1 MTLARSGLFQIR
13 TRRDNTGLPPQ
24 VGLSDARSCMSTGV
38 QRATNEDKLELS
50 QALSQLNEK
59 VLGMIRAQAPL
70 PKILEVLCEQIE
82 KQHCGLL
89 CSVLLLDADGTT
101 LRHGAAPG
109 LPMEYSRA
117 VDGIQIGP
125 CAGSCGTAAYR
136 KQPVVVSDIA
146 TDPLWASCR
155 QVALPHGL
163 RACWST
169 PIASQDGKILGTFA
183 IYYREP
189 RTPDAEHLQL
199 ITHATHLAGIA
210 IEHDRAKA
218 ELRAA
223 EARYRTLVERLPAIT
238 YIAELGAG
246 GPWHYVSPQIETM
259 LGFSPAEWL
268 SDPMNWMNHIHPDD
282 REVALAAEKLFQ
294 ETHELFQS
302 EYRMCARDGRLLWF
316 RDEGV
321 LLQTDGQGLLMQGVM
336 YDITERKR
344 LEDQLRHS
352 QKMEAVGQLA
362 GGVAHDF
369 NNLLMLIQAHNEHLR
384 ERLAPDDP
392 ARKDALG
399 IENAVTR
406 AASLTAQLLAFSRK
420 QVLRPKVLDLNA
432 VLADVAKM
440 LHRLIGENIEVKVVP
455 APSLGRVKAD
465 PGQMEQVI
473 LNLAVNSRDAMPQGG
488 RLTIETRDVEL
499 DENDSRS
506 HEGAPAGKYVMLTV
520 SDSGSGMDTETQAH
534 IFEPFFTTKAPGK
547 GTGLGLAT
555 VYGVVKQSDGW
566 IWVDSEPGRGTK
578 FNIHLPRVEE
588 SRREDSRGK
597 ESEAEESQAQAQLA
611 SKTVLAQATAPKGTE
626 TVLVVED
633 QDGIRDIVRESLR
646 RNGYNVLIAVDG
658 NEALQMAS
666 VYSDPIHLLVTDLV
680 MPNIGGRELA
690 QRLTPLRPRMKVLF
704 MSGYS
709 EHSALNIEATNQ
721 PATILQKPFSLDAL
735 ARNVRRVLDEPE
747 L

>member
-1 MTLARSGLFQIR
+1 M
-13 TRRDNTGLPPQ
+13 P
-24 VGLSDARSCMSTGV
+24 TGV
-38 QRATNEDKLELS
+38 KRAARQDSPRASE
-50 QALSQLNEK
+50 ALPLLNER
-59 VLGMIRAQAPL
+59 VLGLIRAQAPL
-70 PKILEVLCEQIE
+70 PKILEVLCTHIEQ
-82 KQHCGLL
+82 QYPGLL

-101 LRHGAAPG
+101 LRNGAAPG
-109 LPMEYSRA
+109 LPEEYSHA
-117 VDGIQIGP
+117 VNGVQIGP

-136 KQPVVVSDIA
+136 KEPVIVSDIA
-146 TDPLWASCR
+146 TDPLWAGIR
-155 QVALPHGL
+155 HLALPHGL

-169 PIASQDGKILGTFA
+169 PIASQDGPILGTFA

-189 RTPDAEHLQL
+189 RSPDAEHLGL
-199 ITHATHLAGIA
+199 IGYATHLAGIA

-259 LGFSPAEWL
+259 LGFSPEEWL

-282 REVALAAEKLFQ
+282 REIALAAEKLFQ
-294 ETHELFQS
+294 ETHELFQA
-302 EYRMCARDGRLLWF
+302 EYRMCARDGKLVWF

-321 LLQTDGQGLLMQGVM
+321 LLQETDGQLLMQGVM
-336 YDITERKR
+336 HDITERKR

-369 NNLLMLIQAHNEHLR
+369 NNLLMLIQAHNENLR
-384 ERLAPDDP
+384 YRLSPDDP
-392 ARKDALG
+392 AHKDASE

-406 AASLTAQLLAFSRK
+406 AASLTNQLLAFSRK
-420 QVLRPKVLDLNA
+420 QVLRPKVLDLNL

-440 LHRLIGENIEVKVVP
+440 LHRLIGKDIELTVAP
-455 APSLGRVKAD
+455 AASLGRVKAD

-473 LNLAVNSRDAMPQGG
+473 LNLAVNSRDAMPRGG
-488 RLTIETRDVEL
+488 KLTITASDVEL
-499 DENDSRS
+499 DENDSRR
-506 HEGAPAGKYVMLTV
+506 HEGAPAGKYVMLAV
-520 SDSGSGMDTETQAH
+520 SDTGDGMDTETRAH

-555 VYGVVKQSDGW
+555 VYGVVKHSDGW
-566 IWVDSEPGRGTK
+566 IWVDSEPGRGTTFK
-578 FNIHLPRVEE
+578 IYLPRVEDARVEESGVEEVCSTQFVARE
-588 SRREDSRGK
+588 SRVVE
-597 ESEAEESQAQAQLA
+597 QPA
-611 SKTVLAQATAPKGTE
+611 SKAAPSLATAPKGTE

-646 RNGYNVLIAVDG
+646 RNGYKVLIAVDG
-658 NEALQMAS
+658 NEALEMAS
-666 VYSDPIHLLVTDLV
+666 AYTDEIHLLVTDLV

-690 QRLTPLRPRMKVLF
+690 QRLIPLRPNIKVLF

-709 EHSALNIEATNQ
+709 EHSALDIALTNQ
-721 PATILQKPFSLDAL
+721 PAIVLQKPFSLDAL
-735 ARNVRRVLDEPE
+735 ARNVRQVLDEPV

>member
-1 MTLARSGLFQIR
+1 
-13 TRRDNTGLPPQ
+13 
-24 VGLSDARSCMSTGV
+24 MSTGV
-38 QRATNEDKLELS
+38 QRAKGKDKPELS
-50 QALSQLNEK
+50 EALPLLTEA

-70 PKILEVLCEQIE
+70 PEILEVLCTQIE
-82 KQHCGLL
+82 KQHPDLL
-89 CSVLLLDADGTT
+89 CSVLLLDVDGKT
-101 LRHGAAPG
+101 LRHGAAPS
-109 LPMEYSRA
+109 LPSEYSRA
-117 VDGIQIGP
+117 VNGIQIGP
-125 CAGSCGTAAYR
+125 CVGSCGTAAYR
-136 KQPVVVSDIA
+136 KQAVVVSDIA
-146 TDPLWASCR
+146 TDPLWASFR
-155 QVALPHGL
+155 QLALPHGL

-169 PIASQDGKILGTFA
+169 PIASQNGNVLGTFA

-189 RTPDAEHLQL
+189 RSPDAQHLQL
-199 ITHATHLAGIA
+199 ITHSTHLAGIA

-259 LGFSPAEWL
+259 LGFAPAEWL

-282 REVALAAEKLFQ
+282 REIALAAEKLFQ
-294 ETHELFQS
+294 ETHELFQA
-302 EYRMCARDGRLLWF
+302 EYRVLARDGKLLWF

-336 YDITERKR
+336 YDITEHKR

-384 ERLAPDDP
+384 DRLTANDP
-392 ARKDALG
+392 AHKDALA

-420 QVLRPKVLDLNA
+420 QVLRPKVLDLNV
-432 VLADVAKM
+432 VLAEVARM
-440 LHRLIGENIEVKVVP
+440 LHRLIGKDIELKVVP

-465 PGQMEQVI
+465 PGQIEQVI
-473 LNLAVNSRDAMPQGG
+473 LNLAVNSRDAMPHGG
-488 RLTIETRDVEL
+488 KLTIETRDVDL
-499 DENDSRS
+499 DENDSRNL
-506 HEGAPAGKYVMLTV
+506 EGAPPGKYVMLTV
-520 SDSGSGMDTETQAH
+520 SDTGSGMDSETQAH
-534 IFEPFFTTKAPGK
+534 MFEPFFTTKAPGK

-566 IWVDSEPGRGTK
+566 IWVDSKPGRGTTFK
-578 FNIHLPRVEE
+578 IHLPRVEE
-588 SRREDSRGK
+588 SRVE
-597 ESEAEESQAQAQLA
+597 ESETEESLAQQRLA
-611 SKTVLAQATAPKGTE
+611 SKTVPSLATAAKGTE

-646 RNGYNVLIAVDG
+646 RNGYTVLIAVDG

-666 VYSDPIHLLVTDLV
+666 TYPDPIHLLVTDLV

-690 QRLTPLRPRMKVLF
+690 QRLTPLRPQMKVLF

-709 EHSALNIEATNQ
+709 EHAALSIEDTDQSA
-721 PATILQKPFSLDAL
+721 PVLQKPFSLDAL
-735 ARNVRRVLDEPE
+735 VRNVRRVLDERE
-747 L
+747 S

>member
-1 MTLARSGLFQIR
+1 
-13 TRRDNTGLPPQ
+13 
-24 VGLSDARSCMSTGV
+24 MSIGA
-38 QRATNEDKLELS
+38 QRATNADKLELS
-50 QALSQLNEK
+50 EALSQLNER

-70 PKILEVLCEQIE
+70 REILEALCKQIE
-82 KQHCGLL
+82 KKHPDML

-101 LRHGAAPG
+101 LRRGASPS
-109 LPMEYSRA
+109 LPSEFARA
-117 VDGIQIGP
+117 ADGIQIGP

-136 KQPVVVSDIA
+136 KEPVVVSDIA
-146 TDPLWASCR
+146 TDPLWANFR

-169 PIASQDGKILGTFA
+169 PIASRDGKILGTFA

-189 RTPDAEHLQL
+189 RTPEAEHLQL
-199 ITHATHLAGIA
+199 IENATHLAGIA

-238 YIAELGAG
+238 YVAELGAD

-268 SDPMNWMNHIHPDD
+268 SDPMNWMNHIYPDD
-282 REVALAAEKLFQ
+282 RETALAAEKLFQ
-294 ETHELFQS
+294 ETHELFQA

-321 LLQTDGQGLLMQGVM
+321 LLYETEGQGLLMQGVM

-369 NNLLMLIQAHNEHLR
+369 NNLLMLIQAHNENLR
-384 ERLAPDDP
+384 ERFAADDP
-392 ARKDALG
+392 ARKDASE

-420 QVLRPKVLDLNA
+420 QVLRPKVLDLNV
-432 VLADVAKM
+432 VLADVSEM
-440 LHRLIGENIEVKVVP
+440 LHRLIGENIEVKIVP
-455 APSLGRVKAD
+455 GRSLGRIKTD
-465 PGQMEQVI
+465 PSQMEQVI
-473 LNLAVNSRDAMPQGG
+473 LNLAVNSRDAMPDGG
-488 RLTIETRDVEL
+488 KLTIETCNVQL
-499 DENDSRS
+499 DDNGSRI
-506 HEGAPAGKYVMLTV
+506 HDGAPAGKYVLLSV
-520 SDSGSGMDTETQAH
+520 SDTGIGMDRETRAH
-534 IFEPFFTTKAPGK
+534 IFEPFFTTKEPGK

-555 VYGVVKQSDGW
+555 VYGVVKHSDGW
-566 IWVDSEPGRGTK
+566 IWVDSEPGRGTTFK
-578 FNIHLPRVEE
+578 IHLPRVEE
-588 SRREDSRGK
+588 SPVEGCGVEDL
-597 ESEAEESQAQAQLA
+597 EVEESLVSQSRVEEPKRQQQLA
-611 SKTVLAQATAPKGTE
+611 GKPALSAMPKGTE

-646 RNGYNVLIAVDG
+646 RNGYKVLIAVDG
-658 NEALQMAS
+658 NEALKMADA
-666 VYSDPIHLLVTDLV
+666 YPDPIHLLVTDLV

-690 QRLTPLRPRMKVLF
+690 QRLTPLRPGMKVLF

-709 EHSALNIEATNQ
+709 ESSALDDEDAD
-721 PATILQKPFSLDAL
+721 ATILQKPFSLDAL
-735 ARNVRRVLDEPE
+735 VRNVRRVLDEPAR
-747 L
+747 